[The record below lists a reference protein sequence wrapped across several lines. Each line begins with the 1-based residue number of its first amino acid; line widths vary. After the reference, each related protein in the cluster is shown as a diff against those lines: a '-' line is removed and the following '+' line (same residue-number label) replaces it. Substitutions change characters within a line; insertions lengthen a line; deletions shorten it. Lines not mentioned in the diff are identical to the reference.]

1 MAERERHAHVD
12 HISKCQKGLL
22 ARLFVEHGMRLGL
35 QRQNCLT
42 VDGAVE
48 IVLAHTEPD
57 SLGDRANWLPVPEG
71 DFVLLLRLYLPRDEV
86 VDGDY
91 PLPRIERIR

>member
-1 MAERERHAHVD
+1 MSVYGTDMFFTPHPTGRYSIGDRTP
-12 HISKCQKGLL
+12 GL
-22 ARLFVEHGMRLGL
+22 VH
-35 QRQNCLT
+35 T
-42 VDGAVE
+42 DDGAVE

-57 SLGDRANWLPVPEG
+57 SLGHRANWLPVPEG